1 VLETVVPTSGGRVLG
16 VSEAGDPAGV
26 PVLTLHGSP
35 GAGLIYGLV
44 DRDAR
49 QRGIRMLAYDRPGYG
64 RSTPQ
69 PGRSVADCANDVRAI
84 AATLGI
90 DRLGVWGIS
99 GGGRTPS
106 LVRP

>member
-35 GAGLIYGLV
+35 GAGLIYGMV

-64 RSTPQ
+64 RSTPAISRRLRKR
-69 PGRSVADCANDVRAI
+69 RSSNRSHSWSSRFLF
-84 AATLGI
+84 T
-90 DRLGVWGIS
+90 
-99 GGGRTPS
+99 
-106 LVRP
+106 